1 MAGCPNCGEQ
11 NPDRARF
18 CLSCGRALSAEGVG
32 ERAAETRRRVTILF
46 TDVVGSTPLGER
58 LDPEALREVMQ
69 RYFDAMRVAIE
80 RHEGTVEKFI
90 GDAVM
95 AVFGIPHIH
104 EDDALRA
111 VRAALDMQAALAIL
125 NRDLSARWGIEL
137 VIRTGINTGEVVA
150 GDASTHQSLATGD
163 VVNTAARLEQVAG
176 ANEVLVGPD
185 THRLVRHAVVSE
197 QAPAVELKGKAQ
209 PMTPWRILTV
219 GPLADAGRRFDSP
232 LVGRDR
238 QLRILL
244 DAANRSREDRAPQLV
259 TILGLAGV
267 GKSRLVHEFLGSVE
281 GATVI
286 RGRCLSYG
294 DAITYWPLAEALRGA
309 AGIADEDPPD
319 VAITRL
325 TALAGNVP
333 RADVIAQ
340 RVAAAIGLGEG
351 PIQTESQETFW
362 AVRRLFEAMAMRS
375 PLIVVFDDIHWG
387 TSTFLD
393 LIEHVVDWA
402 RDAPIL
408 LVTLA
413 RPELLE
419 VRQSWGGGKLN
430 ATTLLLE
437 PLDDAAVRAILGNL
451 VGGAVL
457 PDQLIAKIAAA
468 AEGNPLFVE
477 ELVSMLADDG
487 VLVDAQGGFQ
497 VARTPD
503 EIPVPATI
511 ELLLAA
517 RLDRL
522 PTPERAAL
530 GRGAVIGRQFGAS
543 EVGELTPA
551 ADRPE
556 LLDRLLG
563 LVRKELVRQD
573 DSQGSQADDELHED
587 LRFRFRHQL
596 VRDAAYEAL
605 PKHERAR
612 LHELFAGWLE
622 RTRAG
627 QADPLHEV
635 IGHHL
640 AEAARLSGEVG
651 GDAPAAHSL
660 AMRAAGHL
668 EAAARRAKVVGD
680 NNAVTSLLERAVALR
695 DPEDEERLR
704 DLPLLAEALA
714 DAGRLK
720 EARSAI
726 DTVLQSR
733 EAPADARAAALEVA
747 YPLFQLGMSAAEVG
761 VRVDE
766 ALAIRRRLGEPAGI
780 ARALAAKSKVSWF
793 LGRLREA
800 RQLAD
805 EGMEQALQA
814 GDLGLRTHLLAG
826 RWGMSYIMSRDL
838 DVHTAQEQLESC
850 VRLAR
855 EHGLL
860 DFEAGALMG
869 QAVLA
874 AMRGEHARSAELHR
888 RALQMWTEL
897 GMAFAA
903 ADPLAA
909 TEAWWVGDAEFA
921 VAELRNAMAALHR
934 LGDRGSLSTVAAEL
948 AHALLDLGRTEEA
961 EDACRIAAETGAS
974 DDVVTQVELLA
985 ARARVLGQQG
995 DPQAAQAM
1003 AREAVEQAEGS
1014 EYAQLTAVAHLALGD
1029 VLLRAGAR
1037 REAAEEWRR
1046 VANDEERRG
1055 NQLFAGRLRRQ
1066 LAAIEA
1072 GADPWS
1078 VRPGG

>member
-1 MAGCPNCGEQ
+1 M
-11 NPDRARF
+11 
-18 CLSCGRALSAEGVG
+18 
-32 ERAAETRRRVTILF
+32 
-46 TDVVGSTPLGER
+46 
-58 LDPEALREVMQ
+58 
-69 RYFDAMRVAIE
+69 
-80 RHEGTVEKFI
+80 
-90 GDAVM
+90 
-95 AVFGIPHIH
+95 
-104 EDDALRA
+104 
-111 VRAALDMQAALAIL
+111 
-125 NRDLSARWGIEL
+125 
-137 VIRTGINTGEVVA
+137 
-150 GDASTHQSLATGD
+150 
-163 VVNTAARLEQVAG
+163 
-176 ANEVLVGPD
+176 
-185 THRLVRHAVVSE
+185 
-197 QAPAVELKGKAQ
+197 
-209 PMTPWRILTV
+209 
-219 GPLADAGRRFDSP
+219 
-232 LVGRDR
+232 
-238 QLRILL
+238 
-244 DAANRSREDRAPQLV
+244 
-259 TILGLAGV
+259 
-267 GKSRLVHEFLGSVE
+267 
-281 GATVI
+281 I

-309 AGIADEDPPD
+309 AGIADDDPPD
-319 VAITRL
+319 TAIARL
-325 TALAGNVP
+325 VTLAGDIP
-333 RADVIAQ
+333 RAELVAR

-351 PIQTESQETFW
+351 AIQTESQETFW

-408 LVTLA
+408 LITLA

-437 PLDDAAVRAILGNL
+437 PLDEAAVRVILGNL
-451 VGGAVL
+451 VGGAEL
-457 PDQLIAKIAAA
+457 PDRLIAKIAAA

-487 VLVDAQGGFQ
+487 VLVDAEGGFR

-573 DSQGSQADDELHED
+573 EERASRADDELAED

-651 GDAPAAHSL
+651 GAAPAAHAL
-660 AMRAAGHL
+660 ATRAAGHL

-695 DPEDEERLR
+695 DPGDEERLR
-704 DLPLLAEALA
+704 DLPLLAEAFA
-714 DAGRLK
+714 EAGRLE
-720 EARSAI
+720 EARIAI
-726 DTVLQSR
+726 EAVLKSP
-733 EAPADARAAALEVA
+733 EAPPDARAAALEVA
-747 YPLFQLGMSAAEVG
+747 YPQFQLGMSGAEVG
-761 VRVDE
+761 ARAEE
-766 ALAIRRRLGEPAGI
+766 ALEIRRRLGEPAGL
-780 ARALAAKSKVSWF
+780 ARALAAKSEVSWF

-805 EGMEQALQA
+805 EGMDHALRA
-814 GDLGLRTHLLAG
+814 GDLALRARLMAA
-826 RWGMSYIMSRDL
+826 RWGPSYIMSRDL
-838 DVHTAQEQLESC
+838 DVHTAQEQAERSE
-850 VRLAR
+850 RFAR

-860 DFEAGALMG
+860 DFEAGCLMG

-874 AMRGEHARSAELHR
+874 AMRGEHARSAELR
-888 RALQMWTEL
+888 RRSLQMWNEL

-903 ADPLAA
+903 VDQFPA
-909 TEAWWVGDAEFA
+909 TEAWWAGDAESA
-921 VAELRNAMAALHR
+921 AAELQNVMAGLEG
-934 LGDRGSLSTVAAEL
+934 LGERGNLSTVAASL
-948 AHALLDLGRTEEA
+948 AHVLLDLGRTEEA
-961 EDACRIAAETGAS
+961 VEACRVAAETGAS
-974 DDVVTQVELLA
+974 DDVVTQVGLLA
-985 ARARVLGQQG
+985 ARARILGRQG
-995 DPQAAQAM
+995 DLDAAQAM
-1003 AREAVEQAEGS
+1003 AGDAVAQAEAA
-1014 EYAQLTAVAHLALGD
+1014 EYAQLTAWAHLAMGD
-1029 VLLRAGAR
+1029 ILLRAGLR
-1037 REAAEEWRR
+1037 GEAAEEWRR
-1046 VANDEERRG
+1046 VASDEERRG
-1055 NQLFAGRLRRQ
+1055 NELFAARLRRE
-1066 LAAIEA
+1066 LAAIEE

-1078 VRPGG
+1078 IRPGG